1 MVQIGDVGME
11 NANQLP
17 SIKINL
23 RKEPKR
29 PFYKSEISNIS
40 GGQTRALQTRSK
52 SYFPVRIDHKWGSE
66 TIERK
71 PL

>member
-1 MVQIGDVGME
+1 MLGWKMLI
-11 NANQLP
+11 NSLL

-29 PFYKSEISNIS
+29 PLYKSEISNIS
-40 GGQTRALQTRSK
+40 DGQTRALQMRSK
-52 SYFPVRIDHKWGSE
+52 SYFPVRSDHKWGSE